1 MARIVLIGPGAIGGT
16 VGFPLARKHDL
27 VIAANQKFATLAL
40 TRSDNGERQA
50 VPVKVVTSPSDLTPS
65 DWVLVAVKSH
75 QTPSIAGWL
84 KSAVGHGTRVAML
97 QNGVEHKARLAGL
110 VPRETAIVPVVVM
123 LPAER
128 TSPGEI
134 TTFGA
139 STLTV
144 SDDADGHA
152 FADLFAGSFVK
163 VVNDADF
170 RTREWEKLCLNC
182 AGGAL
187 SALTLKP
194 GALASSPEMTALG
207 LKLIEEAIAVGR
219 AEGARFADSFA
230 QSLIAMQTRPGVARG
245 NSMYY
250 DRRDGK
256 PMEWDARNGVVQ
268 RLGRK
273 HGIATPVSDVI
284 VPLLKSLSG
293 E

>member
-1 MARIVLIGPGAIGGT
+1 MTSIVLIGPGAIGGT
-16 VGFPLARKHDL
+16 VGYPLVGKFDV
-27 VIAANQKFATLAL
+27 VIAANQKFDTLAL
-40 TRSDNGERQA
+40 TRANDGQRQA
-50 VPVKVVTSPSDLTPS
+50 VPVKVVTSPSDLKPA

-84 KSAVGHGTRVAML
+84 KGAVGPKTRVAVL
-97 QNGVEHKARLAGL
+97 QNGVEHKARLKGL
-110 VPRETAIVPVVVM
+110 VPDGTAIVPVVVM

-134 TTFGA
+134 TTFGP
-139 STLTV
+139 SMLTMP
-144 SDDADGHA
+144 DDADGHA
-152 FADLFAGSFVK
+152 FAALFEGTFVK
-163 VVNDADF
+163 AVTDADF
-170 RTREWEKLCLNC
+170 TTREWEKLCMNC

-207 LKLIEEAIAVGR
+207 LKLIEEAMTVGR
-219 AEGARFADSFA
+219 AEGANFADGFA
-230 QSLIAMQTRPGVARG
+230 QQLIAMQTRPGITRG

-256 PMEWDARNGVVQ
+256 PLEWDARNGVVQ

-273 HGIATPVSDVI
+273 HGLATPISDVI
-284 VPLLKSLSG
+284 VPLLKVLSG
-293 E
+293 D

>member
-1 MARIVLIGPGAIGGT
+1 
-16 VGFPLARKHDL
+16 PLAGKHDL
-27 VIAANQKFATLAL
+27 VIAANQKFETLAL
-40 TRSDNGERQA
+40 TRADSGERQA
-50 VPVKVVTSPSDLTPS
+50 VPVNVVTSPAELKPA

-84 KSAVGHGTRVAML
+84 KGAVGPKTRVAML
-97 QNGVEHKARLAGL
+97 QNGVEHKSRLTGL
-110 VPRETAIVPVVVM
+110 VPADTAIVPVVVM

-139 STLTV
+139 SMLTV
-144 SDDADGHA
+144 PDDADGRA
-152 FADLFAGSFVK
+152 FAALFDGTFVK
-163 VVNDADF
+163 AVTDADF
-170 RTREWEKLCLNC
+170 KTREWEKLCLNC

-207 LKLIEEAIAVGR
+207 LKLIEEAMTVGR
-219 AEGARFADSFA
+219 AEGARFADGFA
-230 QSLIAMQTRPGVARG
+230 PQLIAMQTRPGVARG

-268 RLGRK
+268 RIGRK
-273 HGIATPVSDVI
+273 HGIATPVADVI
-284 VPLLKSLSG
+284 VPLLKALSG
-293 E
+293 D

>member
-16 VGFPLARKHDL
+16 VGFPLAGKHDL
-27 VIAANQKFATLAL
+27 VIAANQKFDTLAL
-40 TRSDNGERQA
+40 TRADNGERQA
-50 VPVKVVTSPSDLTPS
+50 VSVKVVTSPSDLAPA
-65 DWVLVAVKSH
+65 DWVLVAVKSQ

-84 KSAVGHGTRVAML
+84 KSAVGPGTRVAML
-97 QNGVEHKARLAGL
+97 QNGVEHKARLKGL
-110 VPRETAIVPVVVM
+110 VPPDTAIVPVVVM

-139 STLTV
+139 SMLTV
-144 SDDADGHA
+144 PDDADGRA
-152 FADLFAGSFVK
+152 FAELFAGTFVK
-163 VVNDADF
+163 VVIDADF
-170 RTREWEKLCLNC
+170 KSREWEKLCLNC

-194 GALASSPEMTALG
+194 GALSSSPEMTALG

-219 AEGARFADSFA
+219 AEGAQFADGFA
-230 QSLIAMQTRPGVARG
+230 QQLIAMQTRPGVARG

-256 PMEWDARNGVVQ
+256 PMEWDARNGVIQ